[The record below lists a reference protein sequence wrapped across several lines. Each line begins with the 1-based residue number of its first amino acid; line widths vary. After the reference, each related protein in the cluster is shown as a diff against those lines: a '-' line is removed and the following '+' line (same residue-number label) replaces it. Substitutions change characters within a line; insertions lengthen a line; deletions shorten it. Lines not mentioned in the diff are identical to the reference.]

1 MSTSSSPW
9 SRLALVGL
17 SAALMA
23 CSGEEGP
30 LITGGNRPAEPT
42 EAPSALPTSAPTPTP
57 TPSPT
62 PIPTLQSLLISPSEV
77 SLSSDPAAPASSR
90 GTNLAV
96 IAVMSN
102 QQQVST
108 TALWSA
114 APAGRVAVN
123 DGGYVSAIANAPTG
137 TAIVTAA
144 SGSIVATASVHVTA
158 KPLTVT
164 SIALSSTGL
173 VLYAPAAD
181 GINSAGLKTSAQL
194 VATVTLSNDSTT
206 NAVTWSS
213 SDELVATVSASGLV
227 TSLGAGSATLTARA
241 AQDPAKEASCPIT
254 VKAQGLV
261 DVTVE

>member
-1 MSTSSSPW
+1 MSTSSRPW

-17 SAALMA
+17 SAALVA

-30 LITGGNRPAEPT
+30 LITGGNRPAET
-42 EAPSALPTSAPTPTP
+42 HEDPSATPTSAPTPGP
-57 TPSPT
+57 TASPT
-62 PIPTLQSLLISPSEV
+62 PIPTLQALLISPSEI
-77 SLSSDPAAPASSR
+77 SLSSDPAAPGPSR

-114 APAGRVAVN
+114 APAGRVSVN

-137 TAIVTAA
+137 TAIVTAS
-144 SGSIVATASVHVTA
+144 SGSIVATASVRVTA
-158 KPLTVT
+158 KPLTVK

-173 VLYAPAAD
+173 VLYAPAWD
-181 GINSAGLKTSAQL
+181 GLDTAGLPTSAQL
-194 VATVTLSNDSTT
+194 TAIVTLSDDSTT

-213 SDELVATVSASGLV
+213 SNDLVATVSAGGLV
-227 TSLGAGSATLTARA
+227 TSLGAGSATLTAQA
-241 AQDPAKEASCPIT
+241 AHDPLVKTTCPIT